1 MTRTASFAA
10 LLAASMMA
18 TPIALASDL
27 TVTVESIA
35 KTQGTIVLG
44 LFDEASY
51 DGDGDGAVNGAN
63 LKVEGND
70 VTVTFEGLEPG
81 EYAVKLYHDVNDDG
95 EMNTN
100 PFGMPTEPFAFSN
113 DAKGRFGPA
122 KWDAAK
128 FSVSADGTVHTIK
141 LN

>member
-10 LLAASMMA
+10 LLAASMIA
-18 TPIALASDL
+18 TPIALAADL
-27 TVTVESIA
+27 TVNVDSIA
-35 KTQGTIVLG
+35 KAQGTIVLG
-44 LFDEASY
+44 LFDEGTYS
-51 DGDGDGAVNGAN
+51 GDGAVDGAN
-63 LKVEGND
+63 LKVEGNT
-70 VTVTFEGLEPG
+70 VSVTFEGLEPG

-128 FSVSADGTVHTIK
+128 FSVGADGTVHTIT

>member
-1 MTRTASFAA
+1 MTRTPSFAA
-10 LLAASMMA
+10 LIAASMVA

-27 TVTVESIA
+27 TVNVESIA

-44 LFDEASY
+44 LFDETSY
-51 DGDGDGAVNGAN
+51 NADRAVDGAN

-70 VTVTFEGLEPG
+70 VTGTFEGLEPG

-100 PFGMPTEPFAFSN
+100 PFGMPIEPFAFSN

-122 KWDAAK
+122 KWNAAK
-128 FSVSADGTVHTIK
+128 FTVSADGTVHTIK

>member
-10 LLAASMMA
+10 LIAASMIA
-18 TPIALASDL
+18 TPIASASDL
-27 TVTVESIA
+27 TVNVESIA
-35 KTQGTIVLG
+35 QTQGTIVLG

-51 DGDGDGAVNGAN
+51 EGNGAVNGAN

-81 EYAVKLYHDVNDDG
+81 EYAVKLYHDINDDG

>member
-10 LLAASMMA
+10 LIAASLTTA
-18 TPIALASDL
+18 PIAFASDL
-27 TVTVESIA
+27 TVNVEGIAQAQGSIM
-35 KTQGTIVLG
+35 LG
-44 LFDEASY
+44 LFDEATY
-51 DGDGDGAVNGAN
+51 NGDGAVNGAN
-63 LKVEGND
+63 LKVDGD
-70 VTVTFEGLEPG
+70 SVSVTFEGLEPG
-81 EYAVKLYHDVNDDG
+81 EYAVRLYHDLNDDG

-128 FSVSADGTVHTIK
+128 FTLSADGTTHTITM
-141 LN
+141 N